1 MKALNVVK
9 KIIYSTTFVFTVT
22 VFVFMAMFAFIENDT
37 TVTQTRAIP
46 LSNYPWILL
55 FSFIV
60 GALDNMLTAKKIPL
74 GLRLPV
80 HFAGVLGAFYVI
92 MLRVFGLG
100 QSGRGRFSVMVI
112 IAIIYAVLLGSAYII
127 RRGMAALASKLE
139 INAEIKMA
147 KAKGSDTQKAS
158 TDEI

>member
-60 GALDNMLTAKKIPL
+60 GALDNMLTAKRSHS
-74 GLRLPV
+74 GLDFPYIL
-80 HFAGVLGAFYVI
+80 
-92 MLRVFGLG
+92 
-100 QSGRGRFSVMVI
+100 QEFSVP
-112 IAIIYAVLLGSAYII
+112 
-127 RRGMAALASKLE
+127 
-139 INAEIKMA
+139 
-147 KAKGSDTQKAS
+147 S
-158 TDEI
+158 TLSC